1 MKNDITDIL
10 FKYTTGEAT
19 LEETNEALK
28 EAEAGFHLEPG
39 KNEITPEEAAQ
50 TDNSLLQLGQ
60 VAQEESISP
69 GYLEQI
75 VRALKPLGILRAV
88 RGSGGGYALSKP
100 PSEINMEDVFLH
112 LEGEISPVSC
122 LGRGKVC
129 QREGLCSTRAF
140 WHQLDEHVRDFL
152 RHQTLQNII
161 ESERS
166 CCQDPGEH
174 HVELH

>member
-1 MKNDITDIL
+1 MKFSTRTRYGL
-10 FKYTTGEAT
+10 RF
-19 LEETNEALK
+19 LLR
-28 EAEAGFHLEPG
+28 L
-39 KNEITPEEAAQ
+39 AAQ
-50 TDNSLLQLGQ
+50 PDNSLLQLGQ

-129 QREGLCSTRAF
+129 QREGLCSTRAAS
-140 WHQLDEHVRDFL
+140 LRFL
-152 RHQTLQNII
+152 SIHCLMSS
-161 ESERS
+161 SENTPPCSRYS
-166 CCQDPGEH
+166 
-174 HVELH
+174 

>member
-1 MKNDITDIL
+1 MKFSTRTRYGL
-10 FKYTTGEAT
+10 RF
-19 LEETNEALK
+19 LLR
-28 EAEAGFHLEPG
+28 L
-39 KNEITPEEAAQ
+39 AAQ
-50 TDNSLLQLGQ
+50 PGNSLLQLGQ

-88 RGSGGGYALSKP
+88 RGSGGGYALAKP

-122 LGRGKVC
+122 LNRGKVC

-152 RHQTLQNII
+152 RRQTLQNII
-161 ESERS
+161 ESEPS

-174 HVELH
+174 HVELHQRRP